1 MKLKLLN
8 EFYFEPSSP
17 LGKKLELHKLHKML
31 SKMEDRYQSLRK
43 SLVSAQERLRTN
55 RNDPYSLETC
65 LKLQEELSKLKNSS
79 IEIQLKI
86 TNLENELE

>member
-1 MKLKLLN
+1 MRLSLLN

-17 LGKKLELHKLHKML
+17 LGKKQELYKLHKTL
-31 SKMEDRYQSLRK
+31 SKMEDKYQSLRK

-79 IEIQLKI
+79 VEIQLKI
-86 TNLENELE
+86 ANLENEL